1 MPQEQADAGSV
12 REHRPLGLQGP
23 CPLPAQR
30 ARPCLLLFLL
40 LFQDKQMGFCWDPW
54 QVSALAP
61 PTVWPAPADTV
72 ALALWA
78 QLGPTAL
85 PALGSLMDTGLGRV
99 LWGLAG
105 PPRTWGAWVV
115 GWEGWGGHLAGL
127 PPRSPLPFLQ
137 KCFQTANGY
146 LSDSRSCSSSY
157 SVAALATS
165 SLVGEL
171 RLPLLPWES
180 SPCPLATGGGK
191 VRAELPLEGLQPCW
205 TQEFSKRRAPG
216 SVRDSAGRGG

>member
-1 MPQEQADAGSV
+1 MYRRNGSHSLSPGLLGPPRPLPLLQSHGCPAPTCFSLRARGQEGMPQEQADAGSV

-85 PALGSLMDTGLGRV
+85 PALGGLMDTGLGRV
-99 LWGLAG
+99 LWGWQGRPG
-105 PPRTWGAWVV
+105 PGERGWWG
-115 GWEGWGGHLAGL
+115 
-127 PPRSPLPFLQ
+127 
-137 KCFQTANGY
+137 
-146 LSDSRSCSSSY
+146 
-157 SVAALATS
+157 
-165 SLVGEL
+165 
-171 RLPLLPWES
+171 
-180 SPCPLATGGGK
+180 
-191 VRAELPLEGLQPCW
+191 
-205 TQEFSKRRAPG
+205 
-216 SVRDSAGRGG
+216 GRGGGPSGRSTPSLTPPLPTDLLPDHQRLPGRLQVLLQQLQRGSPGHLVPRG